1 MQRIVDPY
9 AKILMEMLREMAMFV
24 QVVDAGSFSEAARQ
38 LGITTSALSRHVS
51 RLESHLG
58 ARLLH
63 RTTRS
68 LALTELGQQV
78 HAGSSRMLAAAREVQ
93 ALAGSY
99 SERPNGVIRVSAPI
113 VLGQMWLA
121 PRLPRFLELYPD
133 TEVRLTLTDRTVDLI
148 EEGEDLAIRI
158 AQDLAPGLAARLL
171 LRMRYVLVAT
181 PAYLAAHGAPS
192 TPADLAAHRCIG
204 LRHAELGREWR
215 MRRGAEAMPVAL
227 SARCSINNSAAVLA
241 AVEAGGG
248 IGMLSD
254 FAARAALDAGRVT
267 QVLADWEADEQH
279 TRGVHAVYLPGRHLA
294 LKIRAFID
302 YLAEE

>member
-1 MQRIVDPY
+1 
-9 AKILMEMLREMAMFV
+9 MEMLREMAILV
-24 QVVDAGSFSEAARQ
+24 QVVEAGSFSAAARQ
-38 LGITTSALSRHVS
+38 LGMTTSAVSRHVA
-51 RLESHLG
+51 RLEAHIG
-58 ARLLH
+58 GRLLH

-78 HAGSSRMLAAAREVQ
+78 HAGSTRMLAAAREVH

-99 SERPNGVIRVSAPI
+99 SERPNGVIRVTAPI
-113 VLGQMWLA
+113 VFGQLWLA

-158 AQDLAPGLAARLL
+158 ARQQAPGLAARPLL
-171 LRMRYVLVAT
+171 TMRYVLVAT
-181 PAYLAAHGAPS
+181 PAYLAEHGAPA
-192 TPADLAAHRCIG
+192 TPAELAGHRCIG
-204 LRHAELGREWR
+204 LRHAELGRDWR
-215 MRRGAEAMPVAL
+215 MRRGAETMSVAM

-248 IGMLSD
+248 IGMISD
-254 FAARAALDAGRVT
+254 FAARAALDAGRVR
-267 QVLADWEADEQH
+267 QVLADWEASDEH
-279 TRGVHAVYLPGRHLA
+279 ARAIHAVYLPGRHLA

-302 YLAEE
+302 YLAED

>member
-1 MQRIVDPY
+1 
-9 AKILMEMLREMAMFV
+9 MEMLREMAILV
-24 QVVDAGSFSEAARQ
+24 QVVEAGSFSAAARQ
-38 LGITTSALSRHVS
+38 LGMTTSAVS
-51 RLESHLG
+51 RQVARLEAHIG
-58 ARLLH
+58 GRLLH

-78 HAGSSRMLAAAREVQ
+78 HAGSTRMLAAAREVH
-93 ALAGSY
+93 AMAGSY

-113 VLGQMWLA
+113 VFGQLWLA
-121 PRLPRFLELYPD
+121 PRLPGFLARYPE

-158 AQDLAPGLAARLL
+158 ALELAPGLAARLL
-171 LRMRYVLVAT
+171 FPMRYVLVAT
-181 PAYLAAHGAPS
+181 PAYLAECG
-192 TPADLAAHRCIG
+192 TPATPAALAGHRCIG
-204 LRHAELGREWR
+204 LRHAELGKAWS
-215 MRRGAEAMPVAL
+215 MKRGAETMSVAL

-248 IGMLSD
+248 IGMVTD
-254 FAARAALDAGRVT
+254 FAAHAALAAGRVL
-267 QVLADWEADEQH
+267 QVLPEWEAGEQH
-279 TRGVHAVYLPGRHLA
+279 LRSIHAVYLPGRHLA

>member
-1 MQRIVDPY
+1 
-9 AKILMEMLREMAMFV
+9 MEMLREMAMFV
-24 QVVDAGSFSEAARQ
+24 RVVDAGSFSEAARQ
-38 LGITTSALSRHVS
+38 LGITSSALSRHVS
-51 RLESHLG
+51 RLEAHLG

-68 LALTELGQQV
+68 LALTELGQKV
-78 HAGSSRMLAAAREVQ
+78 HAGSNRMLAAAREVQ

-113 VLGQMWLA
+113 VFGQLWLA
-121 PRLPRFLELYPD
+121 PRLPRFLALYPD
-133 TEVRLTLTDRTVDLI
+133 TELRLTLTDRTVDLI

-158 AQDLAPGLAARLL
+158 AQELAPGLAARLL

-181 PAYLAAHGAPS
+181 PAYLAARGEPA
-192 TPADLAAHRCIG
+192 TPAELAAHSCIG
-204 LRHAELGREWR
+204 LRHAELGREWTL
-215 MRRGAEAMPVAL
+215 RRGAEAMPVAL
-227 SARCSINNSAAVLA
+227 AARCSINNSAAVLE

-254 FAARAALDAGRVT
+254 FAARAALDAGRVR

-279 TRGVHAVYLPGRHLA
+279 TRAIHAVYLPGRHLA